1 MSNIDIPIYSNC
13 TERSEKYINIK
24 RSEKYV
30 NIQREVKIY
39 EYTEKWKIYKCT
51 ERSEKNMQVYQFNFD
66 L

>member
-13 TERSEKYINIK
+13 TERSEKYI
-24 RSEKYV
+24 